1 MKYFVCIDDTD
12 NYDSIGTGELLENM
26 MGEAAING
34 LAKSGFTVRYQLYI
48 HDDIPYTSHNSS
60 MCCTAETDN
69 PDSLI
74 SFCGKYL
81 EEKSAEGSDPG
92 LCVLPDDSSL
102 DYSALKEFGRRAQT
116 EVLTKSQAYSAAEA
130 FGNEIH
136 LSEHGGTGAGIIG
149 ALAGAALR
157 AGKEEGR
164 IKGKLQPLP
173 NKAEWTLSEFASV
186 YGVQR
191 FTDENGDE
199 IKDNM
204 SICFV
209 HPTKLLYSKGLITA
223 VIVNENGRY
232 MPKPK
237 IKKNKE
243 KSQ

>member
-12 NYDSIGTGELLENM
+12 NYESIGTGELLENM
-26 MGEAAING
+26 MREAEIIG
-34 LAKSGFTVRYQLYI
+34 LAKFGFTVRYQLYI

-69 PDSLI
+69 PDLFI
-74 SFCGKYL
+74 SFCEKYL

-92 LCVLPDDSSL
+92 LCVLIDDTSV
-102 DYSALKEFGRRAQT
+102 DYSPLIEFG
-116 EVLTKSQAYSAAEA
+116 
-130 FGNEIH
+130 N
-136 LSEHGGTGAGIIG
+136 GGTGEGIIG

-173 NKAEWTLSEFASV
+173 NRTEWSLSEFSSV

-191 FTDENGDE
+191 FIDESRNDINE
-199 IKDNM
+199 EL
-204 SICFV
+204 SISFV
-209 HPTKLLYSKGLITA
+209 YPTKLLYYKGIVTA

-232 MPKPK
+232 IPKPK

-243 KSQ
+243 KIQ

>member
-12 NYDSIGTGELLENM
+12 NYESIGTGELLENM
-26 MGEAAING
+26 MREAEING
-34 LAKSGFTVRYQLYI
+34 LVKCGFIVRYQLYI

-69 PDSLI
+69 PDLFI
-74 SFCGKYL
+74 SFCEKYL

-92 LCVLPDDSSL
+92 LCILIDDTSV
-102 DYSALKEFGRRAQT
+102 DYSLLIEFGKRAQS
-116 EVLTKSQAYSAAEA
+116 EVLTKSQAYSVAEG
-130 FGNEIH
+130 FGPGLH
-136 LSEHGGTGAGIIG
+136 LSEHGGTGEGIIG

-173 NKAEWTLSEFASV
+173 SRTEWSLSEFSSV

-191 FTDENGDE
+191 FIDENRNDINE
-199 IKDNM
+199 EL
-204 SICFV
+204 SLSFV
-209 HPTKLLYSKGLITA
+209 YPTKLLYYKGFITA

-243 KSQ
+243 KIQ